1 MVSDMIKK
9 LRRKLVITS
18 MVSLLLVLLVI
29 EGITGVLNY
38 RKIVTDADRILNILR
53 QNDGK
58 FPEMAYKGP
67 EGEKIREPAEIPKGN
82 PGEGTLDDR
91 NMIGR
96 MSGEMAYESRF
107 FSVIMN
113 EDGVIVTVDTGR
125 IASVDTSA
133 AAEYARDVWR
143 SGKIQG
149 FTNNYR
155 YLVCESGSGTGV
167 RIIFLDRSR
176 ELSNFNN
183 LIMTGLGVTAMG
195 LAAVFLLMV
204 FLSARITKPFTEN
217 YEKQKRFITDAGHEL
232 KTPLTIIDAD
242 TEVLEMDLG
251 ENEWLQDI
259 QIQSR
264 RLVDLT
270 NDLIMLSRMEE
281 NRQETVRVEFPF
293 SDMVEETVN
302 TFHAVAKTQ
311 NKTLVSEITPMISV
325 CGDGKALSRL
335 VTILLD
341 NAVKYSDDGGRIVV
355 RLEKEKRRIHL
366 SVYNTT
372 EFISRE
378 HLEHLFDRFYR
389 TDSSRNSQ
397 TGGYGLGLSI
407 AAATVE
413 AHKGKITAATED
425 EKSLKITVTLPV

>member
-1 MVSDMIKK
+1 MIKK

-355 RLEKEKRRIHL
+355 RLEKEKKRIHL